1 MERDS
6 IGGALDLDLLSPF
19 PQKDARNSG
28 GIKRRIK
35 LFKVNNGG
43 ERIDGKN

>member
-1 MERDS
+1 M
-6 IGGALDLDLLSPF
+6 
-19 PQKDARNSG
+19 QKNSG

-43 ERIDGKN
+43 ERIDGEELPWTEVEERYK